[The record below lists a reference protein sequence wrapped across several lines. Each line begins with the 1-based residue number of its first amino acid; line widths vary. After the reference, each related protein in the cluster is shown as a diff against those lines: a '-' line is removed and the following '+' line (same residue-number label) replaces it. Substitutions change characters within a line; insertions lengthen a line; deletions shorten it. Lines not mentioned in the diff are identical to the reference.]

1 MWRKPII
8 KLLNY
13 NDNYIKVYISGGI
26 SGGFVVD
33 SDDNEY

>member
-1 MWRKPII
+1 MYIF
-8 KLLNY
+8 NY

-26 SGGFVVD
+26 SGGFVAD